1 MTACSA
7 SVFRQP
13 HDAPPSRQLSPG
25 QTMAVRVAVGFF
37 AVDLAEEDMLGA
49 DAQGRRLQAGY
60 RARIHEVMA
69 ALAIP
74 PAVNAIP

>member
-1 MTACSA
+1 
-7 SVFRQP
+7 
-13 HDAPPSRQLSPG
+13 
-25 QTMAVRVAVGFF
+25 MAVRVAVGFF